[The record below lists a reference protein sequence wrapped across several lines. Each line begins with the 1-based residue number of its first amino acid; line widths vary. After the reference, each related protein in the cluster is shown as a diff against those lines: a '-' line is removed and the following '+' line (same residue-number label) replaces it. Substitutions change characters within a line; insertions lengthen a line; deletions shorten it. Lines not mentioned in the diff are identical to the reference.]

1 MPKRCLKAHQPG
13 KDPPN
18 LKAMKKKQEKK
29 QKENKRKKMKE
40 KNENKKKKNTCNNK
54 KQQQEKGTGNKKN
67 SREKYKAG
75 CTCKVAKTLDT
86 GKNKAVFCVCWAPLQ
101 IHLP

>member
-40 KNENKKKKNTCNNK
+40 KNMKIKRRRTHVIIRSNNKKKEQETKRIAGKNTK
-54 KQQQEKGTGNKKN
+54 PAALVK
-67 SREKYKAG
+67 
-75 CTCKVAKTLDT
+75 
-86 GKNKAVFCVCWAPLQ
+86 
-101 IHLP
+101 

>member
-40 KNENKKKKNTCNNK
+40 KK
-54 KQQQEKGTGNKKN
+54 
-67 SREKYKAG
+67 
-75 CTCKVAKTLDT
+75 
-86 GKNKAVFCVCWAPLQ
+86 
-101 IHLP
+101 